1 MGVSSFDSE
10 AAFAGGTAIAD
21 IPYYKLDDQIGFV
34 LRQVVQRHA
43 AIFSTGMEGEV
54 TAMQWA
60 ALAKLQERGPLSQ
73 NLLGRLV
80 AMDAATVKGV
90 IDRLSARGLTETRPD
105 PTDRRR
111 HLVALTAEGEATV
124 RRLLGQAARITED
137 TLAPLDPVE
146 RVTLTALLAK
156 LC

>member
-1 MGVSSFDSE
+1 MTE
-10 AAFAGGTAIAD
+10 ASAGRTIVVETPD
-21 IPYYKLDDQIGFV
+21 YRLDDQIGFI

-43 AIFSTGMEGEV
+43 GLFAAGMDGEV
-54 TAMQWA
+54 TTTQWA
-60 ALAKLQERGPLSQ
+60 ALAKLDECGPLSQ
-73 NLLGRLV
+73 NLLGRMV

-111 HLVALTAEGEATV
+111 HLVALTTAGDATV
-124 RRLLGQAARITED
+124 RRLVGHAVRITED
-137 TLAPLDPVE
+137 TLAPLDDAE
-146 RVTLTALLAK
+146 RVALAALLAQ

>member
-1 MGVSSFDSE
+1 MTRDETGAVAEPS
-10 AAFAGGTAIAD
+10 A
-21 IPYYKLDDQIGFV
+21 YRLDEQIGFV

-43 AIFSTGMEGEV
+43 GIFAAGMDGEV

-60 ALAKLQERGPLSQ
+60 ALAKLDERGPLSQ
-73 NLLGRLV
+73 NLLGRMV

-111 HLVALTAEGEATV
+111 HLVALTTAGEAIV
-124 RRLLGQAARITED
+124 RRLLRRAIQITED
-137 TLAPLDPVE
+137 TLAPLDGEE
-146 RVTLTALLAK
+146 RAALAALLAK

>member
-1 MGVSSFDSE
+1 MKPASGRRPIVVETSD
-10 AAFAGGTAIAD
+10 
-21 IPYYKLDDQIGFV
+21 YRLDDQIGFI

-43 AIFSTGMEGEV
+43 GIFTAEMDGEI
-54 TAMQWA
+54 TATQWA
-60 ALAKLQERGPLSQ
+60 ALTKLDERGPLSQ
-73 NLLGRLV
+73 NLLGRMV

-111 HLVALTAEGEATV
+111 HLVALTTAGEAVV
-124 RRLLGQAARITED
+124 RRLVPHALRITED
-137 TLAPLDPVE
+137 TLAPLDRE
-146 RVTLTALLAK
+146 QRAALAALLGK